1 MHLYLG
7 LSALLAS
14 QLLSQPTPDQTA
26 IRNIVQSESDAW
38 NKGDAAAYSIHFAD
52 RGTFT
57 NIRGDFMIGHARFL
71 KQHEVIFESV
81 FRNTTAQQDIVSLEF
96 PRQDVAIVETLTTIR
111 GITRP
116 TPGIVLDASG
126 RLRSRLLQVLS
137 RQNGEWTI
145 VAYHNVDVKPGV
157 AVPEPR

>member
-7 LSALLAS
+7 LSALLAT

-26 IRNIVQSESDAW
+26 IRNIVQSETDAW
-38 NKGDAAAYSIHFAD
+38 NTSDAAAYSIHFAD

-57 NIRGDFMIGHARFL
+57 NIRGDFMIGHAGFL
-71 KQHEVIFESV
+71 KQHEMIFQSV
-81 FRNTTAQQDIVSLEF
+81 FKNTTARQDIVSLEF
-96 PRQDVAIVETLTTIR
+96 PRPDVAIVETLTAIS

-116 TPGIVLDASG
+116 TPGTVLDSSG
-126 RLRSRLLQVLS
+126 RLRTRLLQVLS
-137 RQNGEWTI
+137 KQNGEWKI

-157 AVPEPR
+157 VVPEPS

>member
-1 MHLYLG
+1 MHPYLG
-7 LSALLAS
+7 LSALLAT
-14 QLLSQPTPDQTA
+14 QLLFQPTQDQTA
-26 IRNIVQSESDAW
+26 IRDIVQSESDAW
-38 NKGDAAAYSIHFAD
+38 NKGDAAAYSIHFAA

-57 NIRGDFMIGHARFL
+57 NIRGDFRIGYAGFL

-96 PRQDVAIVETLTTIR
+96 PSPDVAIVETLTTIR

-116 TPGIVLDASG
+116 APGMILDASG
-126 RLRSRLLQVLS
+126 RLRTRLLQVLS
-137 RQNGEWTI
+137 RQNGEWKI

-157 AVPEPR
+157 VVPEPR